1 MTDKRDM
8 GNDAFW
14 SVDDLTPPEGKK
26 RNGLPKALRGS
37 EEVCFSKADAN
48 SGTNVNINKKT
59 NGKNEAAFTYAT
71 AVHPKRGGLLE
82 TRHQKGMLIE
92 QIGISSW
99 PTPYSFF
106 EQFKR
111 DALRFFDAE
120 FGEEEFEPFFS
131 FMPQFFQLNG
141 KQLRYYLW
149 WRHNLRNGKLLRPDY
164 SYILLYIYEVLNLP
178 EKIDPK
184 DGARQLALIWAKCRK
199 DYPRLDRYLS
209 EWLADYCIIHNV
221 ALPTEILMPFY
232 GEILHKT
239 TLKEFYIDALDTKNA
254 GGRMA
259 YYRAILEMSS
269 TYRFRESKAITPQ
282 NKKLFEEHIPGAVT
296 ALLASILDAD
306 MQGLQGQTKRISRD
320 SYAGAVCTYA
330 EKRMLD
336 LVITPL
342 DIRSDLTGIVT
353 DAVRYSE
360 NCLRRGLKLRAGFQT
375 TRLTDEM
382 KTVLDGYFAVH
393 FPSASVEKRVQER
406 SYDEKYD
413 AKRGF
418 SEDEAKAI
426 EEASRSI
433 ALRLGAVYEE
443 EAEKEQKAEMTP
455 KPSAQSDSAVPQK
468 ELSVLLS
475 GGYSALCALAN
486 EMGVLPETLVE
497 RINAYTTELYGD
509 ILLEPASDGYAVIE
523 DYIDELS
530 SFKEDN

>member
-1 MTDKRDM
+1 MPDKRDM
-8 GNDAFW
+8 GSEAFW

-26 RNGLPKALRGS
+26 KNRLPKALCRS
-37 EEVCFSKADAN
+37 EDVRFSKTAPQ
-48 SGTNVNINKKT
+48 SNINTTPKQDTKS
-59 NGKNEAAFTYAT
+59 EAPFTYAT

-82 TRHQKGMLIE
+82 KREQKGMLIE

-106 EQFKR
+106 ELFKR

-164 SYILLYIYEVLNLP
+164 SYLLLYIYEVLNLP

-184 DGARQLALIWAKCRK
+184 DGVRQLALIWAKCRS

-209 EWLADYCIIHNV
+209 EWIADYCLIHNV
-221 ALPTEILMPFY
+221 SLPIGILMPFY

-239 TLKEFYIDALDTKNA
+239 TLKEFYIDALDTQNEGGKN
-254 GGRMA
+254 A

-269 TYRFRESKAITPQ
+269 SYRFRDSKAITPQ
-282 NKKLFEEHIPGAVT
+282 NKKLFEQHIPGAVT
-296 ALLASILDAD
+296 TLLARILDAD
-306 MQGLQGQTKRISRD
+306 MPGMQGQTKRISRD
-320 SYAGAVCTYA
+320 SYAGAVCTYS

-375 TRLTDEM
+375 TRLTDDM
-382 KTVLDGYFAVH
+382 KAVLDGYFAIH

-418 SEDEAKAI
+418 SNEEAEAI
-426 EEASRSI
+426 EASSRSI

-443 EAEKEQKAEMTP
+443 ETEKEIQTKTAQTPAVQKEPAIP
-455 KPSAQSDSAVPQK
+455 RK
-468 ELSVLLS
+468 ELSALLT
-475 GGYSALCALAN
+475 GGYSALCKLAT
-486 EMGVLPETLVE
+486 ELGVLPETLVE
-497 RINAYTTELYGD
+497 KVNAYTTELYGD
-509 ILLEPASDGYAVIE
+509 IFLTPTADGYAVIE

-530 SFKEDN
+530 SYKEED